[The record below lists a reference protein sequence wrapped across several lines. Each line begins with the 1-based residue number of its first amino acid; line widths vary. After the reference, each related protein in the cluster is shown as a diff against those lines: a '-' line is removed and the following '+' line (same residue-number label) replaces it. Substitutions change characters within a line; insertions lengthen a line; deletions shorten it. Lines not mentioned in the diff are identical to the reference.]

1 MVTRLKQSLSARLI
15 VTISGIIFAI
25 CVLFLFLINHYL
37 NESIIEEMG
46 EKALT
51 SAYLIAGRP
60 DVISTFSMDEPSSI
74 LQPIA
79 EEIRQH
85 IGASFVVIG
94 NAQGMRYTHPDPE
107 KIGLSMVGGDNDV
120 ALFDKESLVSIT
132 TGSLGE
138 SIRGKVPVII
148 DDKVVGIVSVGF
160 LTKDIQ
166 GTIDTAFN
174 GGVQITLL
182 VAGLGIICAVL
193 LSLYVKEQLLG
204 MQPAQI
210 AKLYSSYHT
219 ILEETTDGIILTTLN
234 NDVVISNS
242 RAKELI
248 SALAEG
254 TSLHKVL
261 PERLFKEEVIRALE
275 IPLQQQEI
283 IISKAPLKH
292 GKQLGY
298 LYFLRAKLEYET
310 VINELTLV
318 KQQAQMQRAKTHEF
332 ANKLHVILGLLK
344 HSHIEE
350 AILYIRQEQQDTTKQ
365 QRALATQPSILI
377 QALLEG
383 KISEAKERGITITI
397 ETEDI
402 LLDYREEEVDALLTA
417 LGNVLQNAMD
427 ALHKIDI
434 LNKQINLLIHEYSHE
449 LIIEVHDNG
458 QGIDDQM
465 AERIFTLGYTTKDGY
480 DRGYGLAISEQALQ
494 KVGGSLLL
502 EESDLGGACFLIIL
516 QRKGSNGYLAN

>member
-1 MVTRLKQSLSARLI
+1 MKGGGTLVTRLRQSLTARLI
-15 VTISGIIFAI
+15 ITISGIIFAI
-25 CVLFLFLINHYL
+25 CVLFLLLINHHL
-37 NESIIEEMG
+37 DESILEEMG

-51 SAYLIAGRP
+51 SAYLIAERP
-60 DVISTFSMDEPSSI
+60 DIISAFSTEDPSSI

-79 EEIRQH
+79 EEIRQQ

-94 NAQGMRYTHPDPE
+94 NEQGIRYTHPDPQ
-107 KIGLSMVGGDNDV
+107 KIGQSMVGGDNDS
-120 ALFDKESLVSIT
+120 ALINKEPIVSVT

-138 SIRGKVPVII
+138 SIRGKVPVLV
-148 DDKVVGIVSVGF
+148 DGNVVGIVSVGF

-166 GTIDTAFN
+166 RTIDTAFS
-174 GGVQITLL
+174 GWLQITLL
-182 VAGLGIICAVL
+182 VAVFGIICAVL

-210 AKLYSSYHT
+210 AKVYSAYHT

-248 SALAEG
+248 SSLKEG
-254 TSLHKVL
+254 ISLHTQL
-261 PERLFKEEVIRALE
+261 PERLFQEEVVRALE
-275 IPLQQQEI
+275 IPLQQQDMI
-283 IISKAPLKH
+283 ITKTPLKH
-292 GKQLGY
+292 DKQLGY
-298 LYFLRAKLEYET
+298 LYILRAKLEYET

-318 KQQAQMQRAKTHEF
+318 KQQARMQRAKTHEF
-332 ANKLHVILGLLK
+332 ANKLHVILGLIK
-344 HSHIEE
+344 NDHIEE
-350 AILYIRQEQQDTTKQ
+350 AIQYIRQEQQDTTKQ
-365 QRALATQPSILI
+365 QQVLAAQPSILI

-383 KISEAKERGITITI
+383 KISEAKEREITITI
-397 ETEDI
+397 ETQDVLI
-402 LLDYREEEVDALLTA
+402 DYSDEEVDALLTA

-427 ALHKIDI
+427 ALHNTNIAE
-434 LNKQINLLIHEYSHE
+434 KQINLFIHQYSHE

-458 QGIDDQM
+458 PGIEEET
-465 AERIFTLGYTTKDGY
+465 AEHIFTLGYTTKDGY

-494 KVGGSLLL
+494 KVGGSLLI

-516 QRKGSNGYLAN
+516 QRE